1 MNSDE
6 YILGID
12 LGTTFSCI
20 GVYHKGQI
28 EIIEN
33 ELGNKIMPS
42 IVTFF
47 ENESFV
53 GHTDYSYRKGAQT
66 VRNIKRFIGKQF
78 SDKDIQ
84 GEIENSTLKM
94 VEHDRSIAVEIDD
107 WHGKK
112 IYKTPLEISAMI
124 LKKLKDI
131 VEKRYNCPIK
141 NAFISVPARFNNEQR
156 KETRIAGELAG
167 LNVLQIVNEPT
178 AAAHAFGLKHLD
190 QSENT
195 NIMVYD
201 FGGGTLD
208 VSILTITNNLFTVRG
223 TSGNMHLGGEDINDI
238 LEQFVL
244 NDIKQNHPST
254 PMNKKLK
261 SIIRKKCENLKCQLS
276 LEKKAEISYENI
288 VKDENYILRMTRAKL
303 ESLCKNVFSEALKPI
318 LTVLKDTDLTVDDID
333 EIVMVGG
340 STKIPK
346 LRENVEKLF
355 PKKTLNNQ
363 LNPLESVAYGT
374 TIMAANTVGLEKN
387 EKMRALTLD
396 VTPLTLG
403 IEVAGKY
410 TKPIIKRG
418 STFPCQKTSYF
429 TTHDDNQETVTIKV
443 LEGERYFAMDN
454 HILGQFQLTNLPKRP
469 RGSLKIEVQFHI
481 NPDGI
486 LNIYAQ
492 SCGDTSTKQK
502 ITIRKDD
509 YFLSKD
515 RIFQMQKDAD
525 HFYQQDAQAKKKR
538 QALETYENYLLTN
551 FHNVEH
557 KNKKLS
563 DLYEKEIKTIFQDCT
578 LNIEEVEKR
587 RTVFEKELRHVKE
600 ELNIL

>member
-12 LGTTFSCI
+12 LGTTYSCV
-20 GVYHKGQI
+20 GVYHKGQV

-33 ELGNKIMPS
+33 EFGNKIMPS
-42 IVTFF
+42 IVTFL
-47 ENESFV
+47 ENETFV
-53 GHTDYSYRKGAQT
+53 GQADYSHRKGAQT

-84 GEIENSTLKM
+84 GEIENSISKI
-94 VEHDRSIAVEIDD
+94 VEHDHSIAVEID

-112 IYKTPLEISAMI
+112 IYKTPIEISAMI
-124 LKKLKDI
+124 LKKLKEI
-131 VEKRYNCPIK
+131 VEKRYSCPIK
-141 NAFISVPARFNNEQR
+141 NTFISVPARFNNEQR

-167 LNVLQIVNEPT
+167 LNVLKIVNEPT

-244 NDIKQNHPST
+244 NDIKQSHPST

-276 LEKKAEISYENI
+276 LDKKAEISHDNI
-288 VKDENYILRMTRAKL
+288 VKNENYILRMTRAKL

-318 LTVLKDTDLTVDDID
+318 VTVLKDTELTVDDID

-346 LRENVEKLF
+346 LREMVENLF
-355 PKKTLNNQ
+355 PGKTINNE

-374 TIMAANTVGLEKN
+374 TIMAANAIGLEKDD
-387 EKMRALTLD
+387 KMRAITLD
-396 VTPLTLG
+396 VTPLSLG

-418 STFPCQKTSYF
+418 STFPCQKTCYF
-429 TTHDDNQETVTIKV
+429 TTHEDNQETVTIKV
-443 LEGERYFAMDN
+443 LEGERYFSLDN
-454 HILGQFQLTNLPKRP
+454 HILGQFQLTNLPKKS

-481 NPDGI
+481 NQDGI
-486 LNIYAQ
+486 LNISAQ
-492 SCGDTSTKQK
+492 SCGDASTKQK
-502 ITIRKDD
+502 LIIKKDD

-515 RIFQMQKDAD
+515 KIFQMQKDAN
-525 HFYQQDAQAKKKR
+525 HFYKQDAEAKR
-538 QALETYENYLLTN
+538 RRLALETYENYLFTN
-551 FHNVEH
+551 FHNVES
-557 KNKKLS
+557 KNKNLS
-563 DLYEKEIKTIFQDCT
+563 DLYEKEIKTIFENST

-587 RTVFEKELRHVKE
+587 RTDFEKELKRVKE
-600 ELNIL
+600 DLNIK